1 MAFARAWMIQ
11 QIIFGLSLKLSSV
24 SAITHEKNT
33 ENEGAYIPHLCDES
47 YYRRN
52 FDLGKENETHQY
64 S

>member
-1 MAFARAWMIQ
+1 MSFSDNTR
-11 QIIFGLSLKLSSV
+11 
-24 SAITHEKNT
+24 KNT

-52 FDLGKENETHQY
+52 FDLGKKNETHQY